1 MEDFESRNPFDPD
14 AALFGFAL
22 MIGFVAVAIWL
33 KVLAGDDKLRLGD
46 QFMVGIAEYIALL
59 SGAVFLTTSLFYWL
73 AFGM

>member
-1 MEDFESRNPFDPD
+1 MEVFESRIPFDPD

-33 KVLAGDDKLRLGD
+33 KVLAGDDKPRHGD
-46 QFMVGIAEYIALL
+46 QFMAGIAEYIALL

>member
-33 KVLAGDDKLRLGD
+33 RVLAEDHKLRHGD
-46 QFMVGIAEYIALL
+46 QFMAGIAEYIALL
-59 SGAVFLTTSLFYWL
+59 SGAAFLTTLLLYRL